1 MGAVTGAMLTS
12 TANEVVKKT
21 IGPVFDFLVKKYEL
35 LDIPR
40 FKEHYLE
47 YCEKT
52 LEIKTL
58 VSQDKSFHV
67 DEIYI
72 PIDIMQSGTQSRLEI
87 NNFTAL
93 DNDRAILIKGLAGQG
108 KSTLLRKLLS
118 NNAKRFSRLPVFY
131 ELKNYNGG
139 TLELAISKSLSH
151 FGVQI
156 SEYALKKLLSDSNVK
171 IYLDAFDEVKPEFR
185 IELIDEIKRFINSF
199 KCHVVCTSRPSTE
212 IDSLSEFRTFSVCE
226 LTEEQIFGIIKKT
239 ASDHEKC
246 DELCGALKRSPLHTK
261 KDSILKS
268 PILVV
273 LFCISY
279 NLGEDIPNTL
289 SQFYSNI
296 FDTVFHRHDNIKGE
310 VYRERHWNDNRRV
323 YRELFDCLCFIS
335 LSDGLNGFSHE
346 KLVNFVSISL
356 KHINEEYS
364 IAEKAVK
371 ELSSITNLIIEDGFN
386 EYRFVHKSI
395 QEFFAASFIMS
406 LQHDKKTSFYKKCFN
421 DYSFYTTFHNS
432 LFFLEELDYYN
443 YHEYGFIPAITN
455 FLCLSSQA
463 VKIDN
468 YAIPTSVKD
477 VFLDDIHLRA
487 KFTIFKVGN
496 KESYE
501 VEKTNFNFDKSD
513 SYPSLFSSIFT
524 FSIDFIKIELPDKE
538 LMSIIRQNENALD
551 NGWCKLSIR
560 EILKFKNLPD
570 TIALEALNLGIDVL
584 TRNKFNNAVD
594 KLNNRRDSLNST
606 DYFNF

>member
-1 MGAVTGAMLTS
+1 MGTVTGTVLTS
-12 TANEVVKKT
+12 AANEVAKKT
-21 IGPVFDFLVKKYEL
+21 IASVYDFLVKKYEL
-35 LDIPR
+35 LDILT

-47 YCEKT
+47 YCEKN

-58 VSQDKSFHV
+58 VSQDKCFHV

-72 PIDIMQSGTQSRLEI
+72 PIDIMQSGTQSRLGI

-151 FGVQI
+151 FGVKI
-156 SEYALKKLLSDSNVK
+156 SDYALSKLLSDSNVK

-199 KCHVVCTSRPSTE
+199 NCHVICTSRPDTE
-212 IDSLSEFRTFSVCE
+212 IDALSEFTTFSVCE
-226 LTEEQIFGIIKKT
+226 LTEEQIFGIIKVT
-239 ASDHEKC
+239 ASDQEKC
-246 DELCGALKRSPLHTK
+246 DELCGALKRSPLHTT
-261 KDSILKS
+261 KDFILKS

-296 FDTVFHRHDNIKGE
+296 FDTVFHRHDNIKGK
-310 VYRERHWNDNRRV
+310 VYRERHWNDNRRI

-335 LSDGLNGFSHE
+335 LREGLNGFSHE
-346 KLVNFVSISL
+346 KLVYFVSISL

-371 ELSSITNLIIEDGFN
+371 ELSSITNLVIEDGFN

-395 QEFFAASFIMS
+395 QEFFAASFINS
-406 LQHDKKTSFYKKCFN
+406 LQHDKKVSFYKKCFN
-421 DYSFYTTFHNS
+421 DYSFYTTFNNT
-432 LFFLEELDYYN
+432 LFFLEELDYYS

-455 FLCLSSQA
+455 FLSLPSQCI
-463 VKIDN
+463 KIDN
-468 YAIPTSVKD
+468 YSIPDSIKD
-477 VFLDDIHLRA
+477 VFLDNIHIRTKL
-487 KFTIFKVGN
+487 TIFKARN

-501 VEKTNFNFDKSD
+501 IEKTNFIFDTSE
-513 SYPSLFSSIFT
+513 SYPSLFSNVLIFPL
-524 FSIDFIKIELPDKE
+524 DFIKIELTNKE
-538 LMSIIRQNENALD
+538 LISLIRKNDSTFE

-560 EILKFKNLPD
+560 QILEFKKLPETTAID
-570 TIALEALNLGIDVL
+570 ALKLGIDVL
-584 TRNKFNNAVD
+584 IRNKFNKAID
-594 KLNNRRDSLNST
+594 KLKNRKDSLNST

>member
-1 MGAVTGAMLTS
+1 MGAITGTVLTS

-21 IGPVFDFLVKKYEL
+21 IAPIFDFLVKKYEL
-35 LDIPR
+35 LDILR
-40 FKEHYLE
+40 FRDHYLE
-47 YCEKT
+47 YCEKN

-58 VSQDKSFHV
+58 VSQDKYFHV

-72 PIDIMQSGTQSRLEI
+72 PIDIVQSGTQSRLEI
-87 NNFTAL
+87 NNLTAL

-151 FGVQI
+151 FGVKI

-199 KCHVVCTSRPSTE
+199 KCHVICTSRPNTE
-212 IDSLSEFRTFSVCE
+212 IDALSEFRTFSVCE

-239 ASDHEKC
+239 ASDQEKC

-296 FDTVFHRHDNIKGE
+296 FDTVFHRHDNIKGK
-310 VYRERHWNDNRRV
+310 VYRERHWNDNRRI

-335 LSDGLNGFSHE
+335 LRDGLNGFSHD
-346 KLVNFVSISL
+346 KLVKFVSISL
-356 KHINEEYS
+356 RHINEEYS
-364 IAEKAVK
+364 VAEKAVK

-395 QEFFAASFIMS
+395 QEFFAASFIIS
-406 LQHDKKTSFYKKCFN
+406 LQHDKKISFYKKCFN
-421 DYSFYTTFHNS
+421 DYSFYTTFHNT

-455 FLCLSSQA
+455 FLSLPSEHI
-463 VKIDN
+463 KIDD

-477 VFLDDIHLRA
+477 IFLDDIHIRT
-487 KFTIFKVGN
+487 KFTIFKAGK

-501 VEKTNFNFDKSD
+501 IEKTNFIFDTSD
-513 SYPSLFSSIFT
+513 SYPSLFSSVFA
-524 FSIDFIKIELPDKE
+524 FSIDFLKIELTDKE
-538 LMSIIRQNENALD
+538 LMNLIIKNENVSE

-560 EILKFKNLPD
+560 TILEFKRLPEK
-570 TIALEALNLGIDVL
+570 TALEALRLGIDVII
-584 TRNKFNNAVD
+584 RKRFNNAVE
-594 KLNNRRDSLNST
+594 KLNNRKDSLNST
-606 DYFNF
+606 DYFIF

>member
-1 MGAVTGAMLTS
+1 MGVISGAVLTS
-12 TANEVVKKT
+12 VGNDIAKRT
-21 IGPVFDFLVKKYEL
+21 IASVFELLAKKYQL
-35 LDIPR
+35 MDILK
-40 FKEHYLE
+40 FKEHYLD
-47 YCEKT
+47 YCEKN

-58 VSQDKSFHV
+58 VSQDKSFNI

-72 PIDIMQSGTQSRLEI
+72 PIHIMQSGTQTRQEI
-87 NNFTAL
+87 NDLTAL

-118 NNAKRFSRLPVFY
+118 NNAKRFNRLPVFF

-139 TLELAISKSLSH
+139 TLELSISKSLSH
-151 FGVQI
+151 YGVDI
-156 SEYALKKLLSDSNVK
+156 SEYALHKLLSDSNVK

-185 IELIDEIKRFINSF
+185 LELVDEIKRFINSF
-199 KCHVVCTSRPSTE
+199 NCHVICTSRPDTE
-212 IDSLSEFRTFSVCE
+212 IDTLSEFRTFTVCE
-226 LTEEQIFGIIKKT
+226 LTEDQIFGIIKNT
-239 ASDHEKC
+239 ASDNEKC
-246 DELCGALKRSPLHTK
+246 EELCAALKRSPLHTN

-296 FDTVFHRHDNIKGE
+296 FDTVFHRHDNIKGK
-310 VYRERHWNDNRRV
+310 VYRERHWNDNRRI

-335 LSDGLNGFSHE
+335 LKDGLNGFSHQ

-356 KHINEEYS
+356 KHINEDAS

-395 QEFFAASFIMS
+395 QEFFAASFITT
-406 LQHDKKTSFYKKCFN
+406 LHHDKKIAFYKRCFN
-421 DYSFYTTFHNS
+421 DYSFHTTFHS
-432 LFFLEELDYYN
+432 TLFFLEELDYYN
-443 YHEYGFIPAITN
+443 YHEYGFIPAITD
-455 FLCLSSQA
+455 FLGLSQNIT
-463 VKIDN
+463 IDN
-468 YAIPTSVKD
+468 YTIPTIVKD
-477 VFLDDIHLRA
+477 AFFDKISMRA
-487 KFTIFKVGN
+487 KLSIFKASN
-496 KESYE
+496 RESYDL
-501 VEKTNFNFDKSD
+501 EKTNFAFEASEA
-513 SYPSLFSSIFT
+513 YPTLFSSVFIF
-524 FSIDFIKIELPDKE
+524 SLDFLKIELTEKE
-538 LMSIIRQNENALD
+538 LISLIKKNESMLE

-560 EILKFKNLPD
+560 TILAFKNLPESV
-570 TIALEALNLGIDVL
+570 ALDALQLGIDVL
-584 TRNKFNNAVD
+584 IRRKFNKAVD
-594 KLNNRRDSLNST
+594 KLNNRKRSLDST

>member
-1 MGAVTGAMLTS
+1 MGAVTGAALTS
-12 TANEVVKKT
+12 AANEAAKKT
-21 IGPVFDFLVKKYEL
+21 IASVFDFLVKKYEL
-35 LDIPR
+35 LDILK
-40 FKEHYLE
+40 FKESYLE
-47 YCEKT
+47 YCEKN

-72 PIDIMQSGTQSRLEI
+72 PIDIMQSGTQSRLEV
-87 NNFTAL
+87 NNLTAL

-131 ELKNYNGG
+131 ELKNYCGG
-139 TLELAISKSLSH
+139 ALEASISKSLSN
-151 FGVQI
+151 FGVKI
-156 SEYALKKLLSDSNVK
+156 SEYALRKLLSDSNVK

-185 IELIDEIKRFINSF
+185 YELIDEIKRFVNSF
-199 KCHVVCTSRPSTE
+199 NCHVICTSRPDTE
-212 IDSLSEFRTFSVCE
+212 IDTLSELRTFSVCE

-239 ASDHEKC
+239 ASDNEKC
-246 DELCGALKRSPLHTK
+246 EELCGALKRSPLHTRN
-261 KDSILKS
+261 DSILKS

-296 FDTVFHRHDNIKGE
+296 FDTVFHRHDNIKGK
-310 VYRERHWNDNRRV
+310 VYRERHWNDNRRI

-335 LSDGLNGFSHE
+335 LRAGLNGFSHE
-346 KLVNFVSISL
+346 KLVEFVSVSL
-356 KHINEEYS
+356 KHINEENS

-395 QEFFAASFIMS
+395 QEFFAASFIIS
-406 LQHDKKTSFYKKCFN
+406 LQHDKKVAFYNKCFN
-421 DYSFYTTFHNS
+421 DYSFYTTFHNT

-443 YHEYGFIPAITN
+443 YHEYGFVPAVAS
-455 FLCLSSQA
+455 FLSLSSCDK
-463 VKIDN
+463 KIDN
-468 YAIPTSVKD
+468 YTIPNSIKDAFMDAIHIRT
-477 VFLDDIHLRA
+477 RY
-487 KFTIFKVGN
+487 TIFNAGN
-496 KESYE
+496 KQSYE
-501 VEKTNFNFDKSD
+501 IEKTNFIFDMSD
-513 SYPSLFSSIFT
+513 CHPTLFASVFIFSL
-524 FSIDFIKIELPDKE
+524 DFIKIDLSDKE
-538 LMSIIRQNENALD
+538 LMELIKKNEAMNE

-560 EILKFKNLPD
+560 RILGFKKMTEL
-570 TIALEALNLGIDVL
+570 IVMQALQLGIDVL
-584 TRNKFNNAVD
+584 LRKKFNKAVD
-594 KLNNRRDSLNST
+594 KLNNRRDLLNSN
-606 DYFNF
+606 DYFDF

>member
-1 MGAVTGAMLTS
+1 MGAVTGAVLTS
-12 TANEVVKKT
+12 AANDIAKRT
-21 IGPVFDFLVKKYEL
+21 IASAFDFLVKKYEL
-35 LDIPR
+35 IDILR
-40 FKEHYLE
+40 FKDNYLE
-47 YCEKT
+47 YCEKN

-67 DEIYI
+67 DDIYI
-72 PIDIMQSGTQSRLEI
+72 PIHIIQSGTQSRQEI
-87 NNFTAL
+87 NDITAL

-118 NNAKRFSRLPVFY
+118 NNAKRYSRLPVFY

-139 TLELAISKSLSH
+139 TLELSISKSLSN
-151 FGVQI
+151 FGVKI

-185 IELIDEIKRFINSF
+185 LELIDEIKRFINSF
-199 KCHVVCTSRPSTE
+199 KCHVICTSRPDTE
-212 IDSLSEFRTFSVCE
+212 IDVLSEFITFSVCE
-226 LTEEQIFGIIKKT
+226 LTEGQIFGIIKKT
-239 ASDHEKC
+239 ASDQEKC
-246 DELCGALKRSPLHTK
+246 NELCDALKRSPLHTN

-296 FDTVFHRHDNIKGE
+296 FDTVFHRHDNIKGK
-310 VYRERHWNDNRRV
+310 VYRERHWNDNRRI

-335 LSDGLNGFSHE
+335 LRDGLNGFSYE
-346 KLVNFVSISL
+346 KLVNFVAISL
-356 KHINEEYS
+356 KHINEEHS

-395 QEFFAASFIMS
+395 QEFFAASFITS
-406 LQHDKKTSFYKKCFN
+406 LQHDKKISFYKKCFN
-421 DYSFYTTFHNS
+421 DYSFYTTFHNT

-443 YHEYGFIPAITN
+443 YHEYGFIPAITD
-455 FLCLSSQA
+455 FLSLSSQDI
-463 VKIDN
+463 KIDN
-468 YAIPTSVKD
+468 YTIPTSVKD
-477 VFLDDIHLRA
+477 AFLDDIHIRT
-487 KFTIFKVGN
+487 KFTIFKAGT

-501 VEKTNFNFDKSD
+501 IEKTNFIFDTSE
-513 SYPSLFSSIFT
+513 SYPSIFSSVFIF
-524 FSIDFIKIELPDKE
+524 SLDFIKMELTDKE
-538 LMSIIRQNENALD
+538 LMNLIKKNHNMSE

-560 EILKFKNLPD
+560 TILEFKSLPEMV
-570 TIALEALNLGIDVL
+570 ALDALKLGVDVL
-584 TRNKFNNAVD
+584 IRKRFNKAVD

>member
-1 MGAVTGAMLTS
+1 MGAFTGAVLTS
-12 TANEVVKKT
+12 AANNLAKKT
-21 IGPVFDFLVKKYEL
+21 IESTFDFLVKKYEL
-35 LDIPR
+35 IDILR
-40 FKEHYLE
+40 FKDHYLE
-47 YCEKT
+47 YCEKN

-67 DEIYI
+67 DDIYI
-72 PIDIMQSGTQSRLEI
+72 PIHIMQSGTQTRQEI
-87 NNFTAL
+87 NGITTL

-139 TLELAISKSLSH
+139 TLELSISKSLSH
-151 FGVQI
+151 FGVKI
-156 SEYALKKLLSDSNVK
+156 SEHALKKLLSDSNVK
-171 IYLDAFDEVKPEFR
+171 IYLDAFDEVRPEFR
-185 IELIDEIKRFINSF
+185 SELTDEIKRFINSF
-199 KCHVVCTSRPSTE
+199 KCHVICTSRPDTE
-212 IDSLSEFRTFSVCE
+212 IDALSEFRTFSVCE

-239 ASDHEKC
+239 ASDQEKC
-246 DELCGALKRSPLHTK
+246 NELCDALRRSPLHTN

-296 FDTVFHRHDNIKGE
+296 FDTVFHRHDNIKGK
-310 VYRERHWNDNRRV
+310 VYRERHWNDNRRI

-335 LSDGLNGFSHE
+335 LRDGLNGFSHE
-346 KLVNFVSISL
+346 KLVKFVSISL
-356 KHINEEYS
+356 THINEECS

-395 QEFFAASFIMS
+395 QEFFAASFITS
-406 LQHDKKTSFYKKCFN
+406 LQHDKKISFYKKCFN
-421 DYSFYTTFHNS
+421 DYHFYTTFHNT

-455 FLCLSSQA
+455 FLSLSQDIT
-463 VKIDN
+463 IDN
-468 YAIPTSVKD
+468 YTIPTSVKD
-477 VFLDDIHLRA
+477 SFLNDIYIRT
-487 KFTIFKVGN
+487 KYSIFKAGTR
-496 KESYE
+496 ESYE
-501 VEKTNFNFDKSD
+501 LEKTNFTFDISE
-513 SYPSLFSSIFT
+513 SYPSLLSSIFI
-524 FSIDFIKIELPDKE
+524 FSLDFIKTDLTDKE
-538 LMSIIRQNENALD
+538 LITLTKKNKNMSV

-560 EILKFKNLPD
+560 TILEFKKLPE
-570 TIALEALNLGIDVL
+570 TVALDALKIGIDVL
-584 TRNKFNNAVD
+584 IRRKFNKAID
-594 KLNNRRDSLNST
+594 KLNNRRESLNST